1 MAKGPDREDH
11 NVGAATPGSQGQEPI
26 FFLPMTLHL
35 ISITLVVEDFFF
47 LLLIFKSCAF
57 K

>member
-11 NVGAATPGSQGQEPI
+11 NVGAATPGSQGQEPMI

-47 LLLIFKSCAF
+47 SFNF
-57 K
+57 

>member
-47 LLLIFKSCAF
+47 FLLIFKSCAF